1 MTFALPSTHLVADGE
16 GMKELGASL
25 ASELR
30 VGDVVI
36 LRGPLGAGK
45 TTFTQGIGSALGISD
60 ISSPTFVISR
70 VHKSDPQL
78 VHVDAY
84 RLLGS
89 GDSAIQFDDLDLETS
104 RENSITVIEWG
115 SELAH
120 RFAESYLLVDIAF
133 VDELDPSNQMRKV
146 VIEKR

>member
-1 MTFALPSTHLVADGE
+1 MTFALPSTHLVTDGE

-89 GDSAIQFDDLDLETS
+89 GDSSIQFDDLDLESS
-104 RENSITVIEWG
+104 REDSITVIEWG

-120 RFAESYLLVDIAF
+120 RFTESYLLVDISF
-133 VDELDPSNQMRKV
+133 VDELDSANQMRKV
-146 VIEKR
+146 VIERR

>member
-1 MTFALPSTHLVADGE
+1 MSLTLPATNLVADSQA
-16 GMKELGASL
+16 MKELGASF
-25 ASELR
+25 ASGLGA
-30 VGDVVI
+30 GDVVI

-45 TTFTQGIGSALGISD
+45 TTFTQGIGSAFGISE

-70 VHKSDPQL
+70 VHRGDLQL

-89 GDSAIQFDDLDLETS
+89 GNSALEFDDLDLETS
-104 RENSITVIEWG
+104 REDSITVIEWG
-115 SELAH
+115 SELAE
-120 RFAESYLLVDIAF
+120 RFTESYFLVDIAF

>member
-1 MTFALPSTHLVADGE
+1 MTLALPSTHFVADGE

-70 VHKSDPQL
+70 VHKSDSQL

-89 GDSAIQFDDLDLETS
+89 GDLAIQFDDLDLEAS
-104 RENSITVIEWG
+104 REDSITVIEWG

-120 RFAESYLLVDIAF
+120 RFTESYLLVDIAF
-133 VDELDPSNQMRKV
+133 VDELDLSNQMRKV